1 MAREADCSAEFHDQ
15 AGPGTLS
22 LDEQSLRF
30 SGAFELTIPVAAIDL
45 LRVHRGVLEV
55 TWPDGTAAFDLGGR
69 YAQDWADLIRGPRP
83 LIDKLGVR
91 RGARCLVFGVTDF
104 GFRRQLQER
113 AVVLDRS
120 AIQQPGVD
128 LIFLGAQ
135 DPGDLA
141 HIPSVTPLLAQNG
154 AIWVIRPAAGPAA
167 ADVTDAAR
175 SAGLAEIKVVDFGPG
190 QTAHKL
196 VFPAGH

>member
-1 MAREADCSAEFHDQ
+1 MAPAADCSAEFRDQ

-22 LDEQSLRF
+22 LDEEALHF
-30 SGAFELTIPVAAIDL
+30 DGAFELAIPLAAIDM

-55 TWPDGTAAFDLGGR
+55 TWPGGTAAFDLGGR
-69 YAQDWADLIRGPRP
+69 SAQDWADLVRGPRP

-91 RGARCLVFGVTDF
+91 RAARCLVFGVTDF
-104 GFRRQLQER
+104 RFRRQLQER

-120 AIQQPGVD
+120 TIQQPGVD
-128 LIFLGAQ
+128 LIFVGAQ
-135 DPGDLA
+135 EAGDLTQVT
-141 HIPSVTPLLAQNG
+141 SVAPLLAQNG
-154 AIWVIRPAAGPAA
+154 ALWVIRSSAGPTAA
-167 ADVTDAAR
+167 AVAAAAR

-196 VFPAGH
+196 VFPAGR